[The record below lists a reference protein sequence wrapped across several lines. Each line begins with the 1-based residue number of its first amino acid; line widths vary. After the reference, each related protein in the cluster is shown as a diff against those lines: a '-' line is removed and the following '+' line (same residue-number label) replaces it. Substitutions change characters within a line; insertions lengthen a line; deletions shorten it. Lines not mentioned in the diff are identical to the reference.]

1 MVRLIHMILAIVMR
15 LVSLIE
21 NFINEVL
28 KVSLALFIIVDP
40 IGNVPIFI
48 SLTEGMS
55 LEQRRKAFRTATI
68 VSLIL
73 LLVFALLGQQ
83 ILEVFRISPQSFMVA
98 GGVLLVVIA
107 IKILVFG
114 GWEER
119 KVLPESIG
127 AVPIATPL
135 LVGPGA
141 ITTTIV
147 MLQTFGLPAT
157 LVSALIIFFTI
168 WLVLRFIER
177 IHKILGTTGSAV
189 IARIMAIFIAA
200 IAVGFVIDGIKYYFP

>member
-1 MVRLIHMILAIVMR
+1 MEDFVID
-15 LVSLIE
+15 
-21 NFINEVL
+21 VL

-40 IGNVPIFI
+40 LGNVPIFI

-55 LEQRRKAFRTATI
+55 LEQRRKAFQTATI

-83 ILEVFRISPQSFMVA
+83 ILEVFRISPQSFMIA
-98 GGVLLVVIA
+98 GGLLLLVIA
-107 IKILVFG
+107 VKLLIFG
-114 GWEER
+114 GWEE
-119 KVLPESIG
+119 KKTLPESIG

-147 MLQTFGLPAT
+147 MLQSSGLLVT
-157 LVSALIIFFTI
+157 LVSVLIIFFTI

-177 IHKILGTTGSAV
+177 INKFLGTTGATV

-200 IAVGFVIDGIKYYFP
+200 IAVGFIIDGIKYYFL

>member
-1 MVRLIHMILAIVMR
+1 M
-15 LVSLIE
+15 IE
-21 NFINEVL
+21 NFIYEVL
-28 KVSLALFIIVDP
+28 KISLALFIIVDP
-40 IGNVPIFI
+40 LGNVPIFI
-48 SLTEGMS
+48 SLTENMS

-68 VSLIL
+68 VSFIL
-73 LLVFALLGQQ
+73 LLVFALIGQQ

-98 GGVLLVVIA
+98 GGLLLLVIA
-107 IKILVFG
+107 IKLLIFG
-114 GWEER
+114 GWDEKR
-119 KVLPESIG
+119 ILPESVG

-135 LVGPGA
+135 LIGPGA

-147 MLQTFGLPAT
+147 MLQTSGLLST
-157 LVSALIIFFTI
+157 LMSVLIIFFTI

-200 IAVGFVIDGIKYYFP
+200 IAVGFITDGIKSSL

>member
-1 MVRLIHMILAIVMR
+1 
-15 LVSLIE
+15 VSLIE

-40 IGNVPIFI
+40 LGNVPIFI

-73 LLVFALLGQQ
+73 LLVFALIGQQ
-83 ILEVFRISPQSFMVA
+83 ILEFFRVSSQSFMVA
-98 GGVLLVVIA
+98 GGMLLLVIA
-107 IKILVFG
+107 VKLLVFG
-114 GWEER
+114 GWEEK
-119 KVLPESIG
+119 KVSPESIG

-147 MLQTFGLPAT
+147 MLQSSGLAAT
-157 LVSALIIFFTI
+157 LVSVLIIFFTI
-168 WLVLRFIER
+168 WLVLRYIER
-177 IHKILGTTGSAV
+177 IYKILGTTGSTV

-200 IAVGFVIDGIKYYFP
+200 IAVGFMIDGIKYYFP

>member
-1 MVRLIHMILAIVMR
+1 MILAIVMR

>member
-1 MVRLIHMILAIVMR
+1 M
-15 LVSLIE
+15 IE

-40 IGNVPIFI
+40 LGNVPIFI

-73 LLVFALLGQQ
+73 LLVFALIGQQ
-83 ILEVFRISPQSFMVA
+83 ILEFFRVSSQSFMVA
-98 GGVLLVVIA
+98 GGMLLLVIA
-107 IKILVFG
+107 VKLLVFG
-114 GWEER
+114 GWEEK
-119 KVLPESIG
+119 KVSPESIG

-147 MLQTFGLPAT
+147 MLQSSGLAAT
-157 LVSALIIFFTI
+157 LVSVLIIFFTI
-168 WLVLRFIER
+168 WLVLRYIER
-177 IHKILGTTGSAV
+177 IYKILGTTGSTV

-200 IAVGFVIDGIKYYFP
+200 IAVGFMIDGIKYYFP

>member
-1 MVRLIHMILAIVMR
+1 MVR
-15 LVSLIE
+15 LVSLME

-40 IGNVPIFI
+40 FGNVPIFI
-48 SLTEGMS
+48 SLTEGMN
-55 LEQRRKAFRTATI
+55 LEQRRKAFRMATI

-73 LLVFALLGQQ
+73 LLVFALIGQQ
-83 ILEVFRISPQSFMVA
+83 ILEIFRISSQSFMIA
-98 GGVLLVVIA
+98 GGALLLVIA
-107 IKILVFG
+107 VKLLVFG

-119 KVLPESIG
+119 KILPESIG

-147 MLQTFGLPAT
+147 MLQTSGLLAT
-157 LVSALIIFFTI
+157 LVSVLIIFFTI

-177 IHKILGTTGSAV
+177 IHKILGSTGSAV

-200 IAVGFVIDGIKYYFP
+200 IAVGFMIDGIKHYFP

>member
-1 MVRLIHMILAIVMR
+1 MEDFVID
-15 LVSLIE
+15 
-21 NFINEVL
+21 VL

-40 IGNVPIFI
+40 LGNVPIFI

-55 LEQRRKAFRTATI
+55 LEQRRKAFQTATI

-83 ILEVFRISPQSFMVA
+83 ILEVFRISPQSFMIA
-98 GGVLLVVIA
+98 GGLLLLVIA
-107 IKILVFG
+107 VKLLIFG
-114 GWEER
+114 GWEE
-119 KVLPESIG
+119 KKTLPESIG

-147 MLQTFGLPAT
+147 MLQSSGLLVT
-157 LVSALIIFFTI
+157 LVSVLIIFFTI

-177 IHKILGTTGSAV
+177 INKFLGITGATV

-200 IAVGFVIDGIKYYFP
+200 IAVGFIIDGIKYYFL

>member
-1 MVRLIHMILAIVMR
+1 MMEDFVVD
-15 LVSLIE
+15 
-21 NFINEVL
+21 VL

-40 IGNVPIFI
+40 LGNVPIFI
-48 SLTEGMS
+48 SLTEGMN

-83 ILEVFRISPQSFMVA
+83 ILEVFRISPQSFMIA
-98 GGVLLVVIA
+98 GGLLLLVIA
-107 IKILVFG
+107 VKLLIFG
-114 GWEER
+114 GWEE
-119 KVLPESIG
+119 KKTLPESIG

-147 MLQTFGLPAT
+147 MLQSSGLLVT
-157 LVSALIIFFTI
+157 LVSVLIIFFTI
-168 WLVLRFIER
+168 WLVLHFIER
-177 IHKILGTTGSAV
+177 INKFLGTTGATV

-200 IAVGFVIDGIKYYFP
+200 IAVGFIIDGIKYYFL

>member
-1 MVRLIHMILAIVMR
+1 M
-15 LVSLIE
+15 E
-21 NFINEVL
+21 NFISEVL

-40 IGNVPIFI
+40 LGNVPIFI

-55 LEQRRKAFRTATI
+55 FEQRRKVFKTATI

-73 LLVFALLGQQ
+73 LLVFALIGQQ
-83 ILEVFRISPQSFMVA
+83 ILEVFRISPQSFMIA
-98 GGVLLVVIA
+98 GGALLLVIA
-107 IKILVFG
+107 VKILVFG
-114 GWEER
+114 GWEE
-119 KVLPESIG
+119 KKTLPESIG

-147 MLQTFGLPAT
+147 MLRAYGLPVT
-157 LVSALIIFFTI
+157 LVSVLIIFFTI
-168 WLVLRFIER
+168 WLVFHFIEEINR
-177 IHKILGTTGSAV
+177 FLGTTGAIV

-200 IAVGFVIDGIKYYFP
+200 IAVGFMIDGIRYYFS

>member
-1 MVRLIHMILAIVMR
+1 MAR
-15 LVSLIE
+15 LVSLME

-40 IGNVPIFI
+40 FGNVPIFI
-48 SLTEGMS
+48 SLTEGMN
-55 LEQRRKAFRTATI
+55 LEQRRKAFRMATI

-73 LLVFALLGQQ
+73 LLVFALIGQQ
-83 ILEVFRISPQSFMVA
+83 ILEVFRISPQSFMIA
-98 GGVLLVVIA
+98 GGALLLVIA
-107 IKILVFG
+107 VKLLVFG

-119 KVLPESIG
+119 KILPESIG

-147 MLQTFGLPAT
+147 MLQTSGLLAT
-157 LVSALIIFFTI
+157 LISVLIIFFAI

-177 IHKILGTTGSAV
+177 IHKILGSTGSAV

-200 IAVGFVIDGIKYYFP
+200 IAVGFVIDGIKHYFP

>member
-1 MVRLIHMILAIVMR
+1 M
-15 LVSLIE
+15 IE
-21 NFINEVL
+21 NFINDVL

-40 IGNVPIFI
+40 LGNVPIFI

-73 LLVFALLGQQ
+73 LLVFALIGQQ
-83 ILEVFRISPQSFMVA
+83 ILEFFRVSSQSFMVA
-98 GGVLLVVIA
+98 GGMLLLVIA
-107 IKILVFG
+107 VKLLVFG
-114 GWEER
+114 GWEEK
-119 KVLPESIG
+119 KVSPESIG

-147 MLQTFGLPAT
+147 MLQSSGLAAT
-157 LVSALIIFFTI
+157 LVSVLIIFFTI
-168 WLVLRFIER
+168 WLVLRYIER
-177 IHKILGTTGSAV
+177 IYKILGTTGSTV

-200 IAVGFVIDGIKYYFP
+200 IAVGFMIDGIKYYFP

>member
-1 MVRLIHMILAIVMR
+1 M
-15 LVSLIE
+15 IE

-40 IGNVPIFI
+40 LGNVPIFI

-73 LLVFALLGQQ
+73 LLVFALIGQQ
-83 ILEVFRISPQSFMVA
+83 ILEVFRVSSQSFMIA
-98 GGVLLVVIA
+98 GGMLLLVIA
-107 IKILVFG
+107 VKLLVFG
-114 GWEER
+114 GWEEK
-119 KVLPESIG
+119 KVSPESIG

-147 MLQTFGLPAT
+147 MLQSSGLPAT
-157 LVSALIIFFTI
+157 LATLATLVSVLIIFFTI
-168 WLVLRFIER
+168 WLVLRYIER
-177 IHKILGTTGSAV
+177 IYKILGTTGSTV

-200 IAVGFVIDGIKYYFP
+200 IAVGFMIEGIKYYFP

>member
-1 MVRLIHMILAIVMR
+1 V
-15 LVSLIE
+15 VSLIE

-40 IGNVPIFI
+40 FGNVPIFI

-73 LLVFALLGQQ
+73 LLVFALIGQQ
-83 ILEVFRISPQSFMVA
+83 ILEVFRVSSQSFMIA
-98 GGVLLVVIA
+98 GGMLLLVIA
-107 IKILVFG
+107 VKLLVFG
-114 GWEER
+114 GWEE
-119 KVLPESIG
+119 KKISPESIG
-127 AVPIATPL
+127 AVPFATPL

-147 MLQTFGLPAT
+147 MLQSSGLAAT
-157 LVSALIIFFTI
+157 LVSVLIIFFTI

-177 IHKILGTTGSAV
+177 IYKILGTTGSTV

-200 IAVGFVIDGIKYYFP
+200 IAVGFMIEGIKYYFP

>member
-1 MVRLIHMILAIVMR
+1 MIEDFV
-15 LVSLIE
+15 VD
-21 NFINEVL
+21 VL

-40 IGNVPIFI
+40 LGNVPIFI
-48 SLTEGMS
+48 GLTEGMS
-55 LEQRRKAFRTATI
+55 LEQRRKAFQTATI

-83 ILEVFRISPQSFMVA
+83 ILEVFRISPQSFMIA
-98 GGVLLVVIA
+98 GGLLLLVIA
-107 IKILVFG
+107 VKLLIFG
-114 GWEER
+114 GWEE
-119 KVLPESIG
+119 KKTLPESVG

-147 MLQTFGLPAT
+147 MLQSSGLLVT
-157 LVSALIIFFTI
+157 LVSVLVIFFTI
-168 WLVLRFIER
+168 WLVLHFIER
-177 IHKILGTTGSAV
+177 INRFLGTTGATV

-200 IAVGFVIDGIKYYFP
+200 IGVGFIIDGVKYYFL

>member
-1 MVRLIHMILAIVMR
+1 M
-15 LVSLIE
+15 IE

-40 IGNVPIFI
+40 FGNVPIFI
-48 SLTEGMS
+48 SLTEDMNH
-55 LEQRRKAFRTATI
+55 EQRRKAFRMATI

-73 LLVFALLGQQ
+73 LLVFALIGQQ
-83 ILEVFRISPQSFMVA
+83 ILGVFGITQQSFMVA
-98 GGVLLVVIA
+98 GGGLLLVIA
-107 IKILVFG
+107 VKLLVFG

-119 KVLPESIG
+119 KSLPESIG

-147 MLQTFGLPAT
+147 MLQTSGLLVT
-157 LVSALIIFFTI
+157 LISVLIIFFTI
-168 WLVLRFIER
+168 WLVLRSIER
-177 IHKILGTTGSAV
+177 IYKILGRTGSAV
-189 IARIMAIFIAA
+189 IARIMAMFIAA
-200 IAVGFVIDGIKYYFP
+200 IAVGFIIDGVKYYFP